1 MSEDRIEAL
10 FLERARLRSLGAPSQ
25 MYRATSTGFNP
36 ITFEPGPESNPI
48 LGGNEMQGFPQPT
61 ADDAMQERAPSNE
74 VGGRMSDLAANALQL
89 LGDDF
94 GAAYQQFRISEVE
107 NRIEDGSLQPVD
119 YQMAV
124 IENPTVPLG
133 DYYDA
138 ASGTFSGVPSDD
150 YILHQ
155 GKIYPRKLSIDKL
168 TEHHLNNIA
177 NNNSVQNTDGTI
189 STIRTISFESDGK
202 TYLVPTVFD
211 GKILSNEEAIDRA
224 FNEGVF
230 EVFPTLA
237 EAEAFD
243 EKIHSANPVLG
254 GQMSAISQDEAQQI
268 LSSLDLS
275 EDNQLINFGRAL
287 MGGMLEAVDVPLPT
301 IARGVAR
308 FVKGGAP
315 DPTVMNMGMGDATVP
330 VDRAADVSD
339 IGFYS
344 AVNRAVEA
352 LPMEKGS
359 ASQMR
364 AMIAKSEGVKPEEMA
379 WIGLDDFLKGKK
391 SVTKAEVQEYVQA
404 NQVQIEEVTKRGDLP
419 QRTGD
424 EWQELIDNAE
434 AQGDY
439 DAADALTQQ
448 WEAAEGLGGTAYPD
462 SPKFASYTLPG
473 GENYR
478 EVLLTLPKN
487 RGVDVERYEEL
498 KQKDIAGKLN
508 DPDEV
513 AEFNQLMDSGSNI
526 YRGGHFDEPN
536 VLAHMRLNDRIGP
549 NDERILFI
557 EEIQSDWHQ
566 KGRKTGYKT
575 PENTAAIAQINGR
588 LNKLLDREME
598 INGDLFDNY
607 GLGGTASPYG
617 NGVNFYSR
625 DIIENND
632 YKVIGR
638 VNANGSFYVDE
649 AFGAANPA
657 IADRIKEL
665 SEISAERA
673 QLKQQRSEI
682 TGPSRDLA
690 RVPDA
695 PMKKTWHEM
704 SFRRVARMAAE
715 EGYDA
720 IAWTPGKMQAERYDL
735 SKQVDEI
742 RAIRNED
749 GSFNVYAVDK
759 RSYGIEDV
767 IFDRDNLDIAG
778 VEELVGKDLAEK
790 IQGQN
795 KVEEAYTGIDL
806 QVGGEGMKGF
816 YDKILKNYAAKWGKK
831 FGAKVGV
838 TDIRSREYTQGE
850 PVETG
855 VPIDEMNDQQLLG
868 ELGYSNIKDVETKVW
883 TLPVTKKMRDSIMKK
898 GVPLFTAG
906 GAVAMSQVEGKQND
920 N

>member
-48 LGGNEMQGFPQPT
+48 LGGNEIQGFPQPT

-74 VGGRMSDLAANALQL
+74 VGGRLSDLATNALQL

-94 GAAYQQFRISEVE
+94 GAAYQQFRIGEVE
-107 NRIEDGSLQPVD
+107 NRIQDGSLQPVD

-155 GKIYPRKLSIDKL
+155 GQLYPRVI
-168 TEHHLNNIA
+168 
-177 NNNSVQNTDGTI
+177 TDAQTG
-189 STIRTISFESDGK
+189 
-202 TYLVPTVFD
+202 
-211 GKILSNEEAIDRA
+211 EEI
-224 FNEGVF
+224 
-230 EVFPTLA
+230 
-237 EAEAFD
+237 
-243 EKIHSANPVLG
+243 
-254 GQMSAISQDEAQQI
+254 
-268 LSSLDLS
+268 DLS

-287 MGGMLEAVDVPLPT
+287 MGGMMEPLEGV
-301 IARGVAR
+301 GVAAR
-308 FVKGGAP
+308 ATQQLLRGGAP
-315 DPTVMNMGMGDATVP
+315 DPTVMNMGMGGATVP

-364 AMIAKSEGVKPEEMA
+364 AMIAKGEGVKPEEMA
-379 WIGLDDFLKGKK
+379 WIGLDDFLRGKK
-391 SVTKAEVQEYVQA
+391 SVTKAEVQEYVNA
-404 NQVQIEEVTKRGDLP
+404 NQVQLEEVTKRGDLP

-424 EWQELIDNAE
+424 EWQELINNAE
-434 AQGDY
+434 AQGNW

-478 EVLLTLPKN
+478 EVLLTLPVKYEITELPPNYVVEKITEGMGN
-487 RGVDVERYEEL
+487 RPMYGVKEPGSQYIGY
-498 KQKDIAGKLN
+498 KDSREAAVADALRVIN
-508 DPDEV
+508 EV
-513 AEFNQLMDSGSNI
+513 QNKTRNTDAF
-526 YRGGHFDEPN
+526 RGRHFEEPN
-536 VLAHMRLNDRIGP
+536 VLAHMRLNDRTGP
-549 NDERILFI
+549 DGERILFI

-566 KGRKTGYKT
+566 KGRKAGYKSEIEVPKAYAPDDFDISQT
-575 PENTAAIAQINGR
+575 DTQWVTT
-588 LNKLLDREME
+588 DR
-598 INGDLFDNY
+598 
-607 GLGGTASPYG
+607 
-617 NGVNFYSR
+617 NGVARSVGRGTVFDEQDAREYFARWLSNLEE
-625 DIIENND
+625 EN
-632 YKVIGR
+632 YM
-638 VNANGSFYVDE
+638 
-649 AFGAANPA
+649 
-657 IADRIKEL
+657 
-665 SEISAERA
+665 
-673 QLKQQRSEI
+673 
-682 TGPSRDLA
+682 LA
-690 RVPDA
+690 RVAQDKQVPDA

-735 SKQVDEI
+735 SKQIGEMHYSGTNFK
-742 RAIRNED
+742 AYGMD
-749 GSFNVYAVDK
+749 GEEVISRTGVRPDDLPELIGKEAADRLMSQTANNGL
-759 RSYGIEDV
+759 RS
-767 IFDRDNLDIAG
+767 L
-778 VEELVGKDLAEK
+778 
-790 IQGQN
+790 
-795 KVEEAYTGIDL
+795 TGEQL
-806 QVGGEGMKGF
+806 EVGGEGMEGF
-816 YDKILKNYAAKWGKK
+816 YDKMLKTYAAKWGKK

-838 TDIRSREYTQGE
+838 SSINADGPASVLEVVGVFPNSIRDVHYGDQWHVSDT
-850 PVETG
+850 VETPSSFVVMDRVNG
-855 VPIDEMNDQQLLG
+855 GQVADFETQQAAD
-868 ELGYSNIKDVETKVW
+868 NFIKNQMADTEVW
-883 TLPVTKKMRDSIMKK
+883 TLPVTKKMRDSIIQK

-906 GAVAMSQVEGKQND
+906 GAVAMSQVEREQND

>member
-74 VGGRMSDLAANALQL
+74 VGGRLSDLATNALQL

-94 GAAYQQFRISEVE
+94 GAAYQQFRIREVE
-107 NRIEDGSLQPVD
+107 DRIEDGSLKPVD

-155 GKIYPRKLSIDKL
+155 GQLYPRVI
-168 TEHHLNNIA
+168 
-177 NNNSVQNTDGTI
+177 TDAQTG
-189 STIRTISFESDGK
+189 
-202 TYLVPTVFD
+202 
-211 GKILSNEEAIDRA
+211 EEI
-224 FNEGVF
+224 
-230 EVFPTLA
+230 
-237 EAEAFD
+237 
-243 EKIHSANPVLG
+243 
-254 GQMSAISQDEAQQI
+254 
-268 LSSLDLS
+268 DLS

-287 MGGMLEAVDVPLPT
+287 MGGMMEQLEGV
-301 IARGVAR
+301 GVAAR
-308 FVKGGAP
+308 ATQQLLRGGAP
-315 DPTVMNMGMGDATVP
+315 DPTVMNMGLGGATVP

-364 AMIAKSEGVKPEEMA
+364 AMIAKGEGVKPEEMA
-379 WIGLDDFLKGKK
+379 WIGLDDFLRGKK

-404 NQVQIEEVTKRGDLP
+404 NQVQLEEVAYPTRGTVDEFENSIKDLVAKYEANGGTYVSVDIDDLENPESIRFGNKFGNEGDLDDVLEGITP
-419 QRTGD
+419 EGRDAAEDILDAFDDFQRELEVTGD
-424 EWQELIDNAE
+424 R
-434 AQGDY
+434 
-439 DAADALTQQ
+439 T
-448 WEAAEGLGGTAYPD
+448 
-462 SPKFASYTLPG
+462 KFSEYTLPG

-487 RGVDVERYEEL
+487 RGVNVERYEEL
-498 KQKDIAGKLN
+498 KRKDIAGKLN

-513 AEFNQLMDSGSNI
+513 AEFNQLMDSASNI

-536 VLAHMRLNDRIGP
+536 VLAHMRLNDRTGP
-549 NDERILFI
+549 NGERILFI

-566 KGRKTGYKT
+566 KGRKAGYKT
-575 PENTAAIAQINGR
+575 PEDTAAIAQINGR
-588 LNKLLDREME
+588 LDKLLDQEME

-607 GLGGTASPYG
+607 GLGGTALPDG

-638 VNANGSFYVDE
+638 VFTNGSFYVDE

-665 SEISAERA
+665 SEIGAERA

-682 TGPSRDLA
+682 TRPSRELA

-735 SKQVDEI
+735 SKQISEI
-742 RAIRNED
+742 HYSGTNFKAYGMD
-749 GSFNVYAVDK
+749 GEEVIGRTGVQPDDLPELIGKEAADRLMSQTAKNGL
-759 RSYGIEDV
+759 RS
-767 IFDRDNLDIAG
+767 L
-778 VEELVGKDLAEK
+778 
-790 IQGQN
+790 
-795 KVEEAYTGIDL
+795 TGEQL
-806 QVGGEGMKGF
+806 EVGGEGMKGF
-816 YDKILKNYAAKWGKK
+816 YDKMLKNYAAKWGKK

-838 TDIRSREYTQGE
+838 SGINTETEFAESIVPRVSDENMADVAKALAEKRGKVWENLSGE
-850 PVETG
+850 DRLSI
-855 VPIDEMNDQQLLG
+855 IDDALLLSDEELNLLNIPKPATKLEGG
-868 ELGYSNIKDVETKVW
+868 EKVW
-883 TLPVTKKMRDSIMKK
+883 TLPVTKKMRDSLMKK

-906 GAVAMSQVEGKQND
+906 GAVAMSQVEREQND

>member
-74 VGGRMSDLAANALQL
+74 VGGRLSDLATNALQL

-94 GAAYQQFRISEVE
+94 GAAYQQFRIREVE
-107 NRIEDGSLQPVD
+107 DRIEDGSLKPVD

-155 GKIYPRKLSIDKL
+155 GQLYPRVI
-168 TEHHLNNIA
+168 
-177 NNNSVQNTDGTI
+177 TDAQTG
-189 STIRTISFESDGK
+189 
-202 TYLVPTVFD
+202 
-211 GKILSNEEAIDRA
+211 EEI
-224 FNEGVF
+224 
-230 EVFPTLA
+230 
-237 EAEAFD
+237 
-243 EKIHSANPVLG
+243 
-254 GQMSAISQDEAQQI
+254 
-268 LSSLDLS
+268 DLS

-287 MGGMLEAVDVPLPT
+287 MGGMMEQLEGV
-301 IARGVAR
+301 GVAAR
-308 FVKGGAP
+308 ATQQLLRGGAP
-315 DPTVMNMGMGDATVP
+315 DPTVMNMGLGGATVP

-352 LPMEKGS
+352 LPMQKGT

-448 WEAAEGLGGTAYPD
+448 WEAAEGLGGPD

-473 GENYR
+473 GKNYR
-478 EVLLTLPKN
+478 EVLLTLPETRAYDGK
-487 RGVDVERYEEL
+487 RYLEL
-498 KQKDIAGKLN
+498 QRKDFDGKLN

-513 AEFNQLMDSGSNI
+513 AEL
-526 YRGGHFDEPN
+526 YRLADAAKEARKNKFTGGHFEEPN
-536 VLAHMRLNDRIGP
+536 VLAHMRLNDRTGP
-549 NDERILFI
+549 NGERILFI

-566 KGRKTGYKT
+566 KGRKAGYLTKNDEEVKSLIAEKDVIVNRARINPADGSMT
-575 PENTAAIAQINGR
+575 ILPED
-588 LNKLLDREME
+588 LDRYNELVSQIE
-598 INGDLFDNY
+598 PRLP
-607 GLGGTASPYG
+607 AST
-617 NGVNFYSR
+617 
-625 DIIENND
+625 
-632 YKVIGR
+632 
-638 VNANGSFYVDE
+638 
-649 AFGAANPA
+649 
-657 IADRIKEL
+657 
-665 SEISAERA
+665 
-673 QLKQQRSEI
+673 
-682 TGPSRDLA
+682 TG
-690 RVPDA
+690 VPDA

-735 SKQVDEI
+735 SEQIDELRYRQNDDGTFDI
-742 RAIRNED
+742 VPVRNGNTIQAEEFEGVSKD
-749 GSFNVYAVDK
+749 RLS
-759 RSYGIEDV
+759 DV
-767 IFDRDNLDIAG
+767 
-778 VEELVGKDLAEK
+778 VGKEVAEK
-790 IQGQN
+790 MVKGEGESDPGTNAQTLRGL
-795 KVEEAYTGIDL
+795 DL
-806 QVGGEGMKGF
+806 EVGGEGMEGF
-816 YDKILKNYAAKWGKK
+816 YDQMLKTYAAKWGKK

-838 TDIRSREYTQGE
+838 TE
-850 PVETG
+850 
-855 VPIDEMNDQQLLG
+855 IDAPDPEAPTVG
-868 ELGYSNIKDVETKVW
+868 AEVW
-883 TLPVTKKMRDSIMKK
+883 TLPVTKKMRDSLMKK
-898 GVPLFTAG
+898 GAPLFTAG
-906 GAVAMSQVEGKQND
+906 GAVAMSQVEREQND

>member
-74 VGGRMSDLAANALQL
+74 VGGRLSDLATNALQL

-94 GAAYQQFRISEVE
+94 GAAYQQFRIREVE
-107 NRIEDGSLQPVD
+107 DRIEDGSLKPVD

-155 GKIYPRKLSIDKL
+155 GQLYPRVI
-168 TEHHLNNIA
+168 
-177 NNNSVQNTDGTI
+177 TDAQTG
-189 STIRTISFESDGK
+189 
-202 TYLVPTVFD
+202 
-211 GKILSNEEAIDRA
+211 EEI
-224 FNEGVF
+224 
-230 EVFPTLA
+230 
-237 EAEAFD
+237 
-243 EKIHSANPVLG
+243 
-254 GQMSAISQDEAQQI
+254 
-268 LSSLDLS
+268 DLS

-287 MGGMLEAVDVPLPT
+287 MGGMMEQLEGV
-301 IARGVAR
+301 GVAAR
-308 FVKGGAP
+308 ATQQLLRGGAP
-315 DPTVMNMGMGDATVP
+315 DPTVMNMGLGGATVP

-364 AMIAKSEGVKPEEMA
+364 AMIAKGEGVKPEEMA
-379 WIGLDDFLKGKK
+379 WIGLDDFLRGKK

-404 NQVQIEEVTKRGDLP
+404 NQVQLEEVAYPTRGTVDEFENSIKDLVAKYEANGGTYVSVDIDDLENPESIRFGNKFGNEGDLDDVLEGITP
-419 QRTGD
+419 EGRDAAEDILDAFDDFQRELEVTGD
-424 EWQELIDNAE
+424 R
-434 AQGDY
+434 
-439 DAADALTQQ
+439 T
-448 WEAAEGLGGTAYPD
+448 
-462 SPKFASYTLPG
+462 KFSEYTLPG

-487 RGVDVERYEEL
+487 RGVNVERYEEL
-498 KQKDIAGKLN
+498 KRKDIAGKLN

-513 AEFNQLMDSGSNI
+513 AEFNQLMDSASNI

-536 VLAHMRLNDRIGP
+536 VLAHMRLNDRTGP
-549 NDERILFI
+549 NGERILFI

-566 KGRKTGYKT
+566 KGRKAGYKT
-575 PENTAAIAQINGR
+575 PEDTAAIAQINGR
-588 LNKLLDREME
+588 LDKLLDQEME

-607 GLGGTASPYG
+607 GLGGTALPDG

-638 VNANGSFYVDE
+638 VFTNGSFYVDE

-665 SEISAERA
+665 SEIGAERA

-682 TGPSRDLA
+682 TRPSRELA

-735 SKQVDEI
+735 SKQISEI
-742 RAIRNED
+742 HYSGTNFKAYGMD
-749 GSFNVYAVDK
+749 GEEVIGRTGVQPDDLPELIGKEAADRLMSQTAKNGL
-759 RSYGIEDV
+759 RS
-767 IFDRDNLDIAG
+767 L
-778 VEELVGKDLAEK
+778 
-790 IQGQN
+790 
-795 KVEEAYTGIDL
+795 TGEQL
-806 QVGGEGMKGF
+806 EVGGEGMKGF
-816 YDKILKNYAAKWGKK
+816 YDKMLKNYAAKWGKK

-838 TDIRSREYTQGE
+838 SGINTETEFAESIVPRVSDENMVDVAKALAEKRGKVWENLSGE
-850 PVETG
+850 DRLSI
-855 VPIDEMNDQQLLG
+855 IDDALLLSDEELNLLNIPKPATKLEGG
-868 ELGYSNIKDVETKVW
+868 EKVW
-883 TLPVTKKMRDSIMKK
+883 TLPVTKKMRDSLMKK

-906 GAVAMSQVEGKQND
+906 GAVAMSQVEREQND

>member
-74 VGGRMSDLAANALQL
+74 VGGRLSDLATNALQL

-94 GAAYQQFRISEVE
+94 GAAYQQFRIREVE
-107 NRIEDGSLQPVD
+107 DRIEDGSLKPVD

-124 IENPTVPLG
+124 IENPTVPLV

-155 GKIYPRKLSIDKL
+155 GQLYPRVI
-168 TEHHLNNIA
+168 
-177 NNNSVQNTDGTI
+177 TDAQTG
-189 STIRTISFESDGK
+189 
-202 TYLVPTVFD
+202 
-211 GKILSNEEAIDRA
+211 EEI
-224 FNEGVF
+224 
-230 EVFPTLA
+230 
-237 EAEAFD
+237 
-243 EKIHSANPVLG
+243 
-254 GQMSAISQDEAQQI
+254 
-268 LSSLDLS
+268 DLS

-287 MGGMLEAVDVPLPT
+287 MGGMMEQLEGV
-301 IARGVAR
+301 GVAAR
-308 FVKGGAP
+308 ATQPLLRGGAP
-315 DPTVMNMGMGDATVP
+315 DPTVMNMGLGGATVP

-359 ASQMR
+359 ASQTR
-364 AMIAKSEGVKPEEMA
+364 AMIAKGEGVKPEEMA
-379 WIGLDDFLKGKK
+379 WIGLDDFLRGKK

-404 NQVQIEEVTKRGDLP
+404 NQVQLEEVAYPTRGTVDEFENSIKDLVAKYEANGGTYVSVDIDDLENPESIRFGNKFGNEGDLDDVLEGITP
-419 QRTGD
+419 EGRDAAEDILDAFDDFQRELEVTGD
-424 EWQELIDNAE
+424 R
-434 AQGDY
+434 
-439 DAADALTQQ
+439 T
-448 WEAAEGLGGTAYPD
+448 
-462 SPKFASYTLPG
+462 KFSEYTLPG

-487 RGVDVERYEEL
+487 RGVNVERYEEL
-498 KQKDIAGKLN
+498 KRKDIAGKLN

-513 AEFNQLMDSGSNI
+513 AEFNQLMDSASNI

-536 VLAHMRLNDRIGP
+536 VLAHMRLNDRTGP
-549 NDERILFI
+549 NGERILFI

-566 KGRKTGYKT
+566 KGRKAGYKT
-575 PENTAAIAQINGR
+575 PEDTAAIAQINGR
-588 LNKLLDREME
+588 LDKLLDQEME

-607 GLGGTASPYG
+607 GLGGTALPDG

-638 VNANGSFYVDE
+638 VFTNGSFYVDE

-665 SEISAERA
+665 SEIGAERA

-682 TGPSRDLA
+682 TRPSRELA

-735 SKQVDEI
+735 SKQISEI
-742 RAIRNED
+742 HYSGTNFKAYGMD
-749 GSFNVYAVDK
+749 GEEVIGRTGVQPDDLPELIGKEAADRLMSQTAKNGL
-759 RSYGIEDV
+759 RS
-767 IFDRDNLDIAG
+767 L
-778 VEELVGKDLAEK
+778 
-790 IQGQN
+790 
-795 KVEEAYTGIDL
+795 TGEQL
-806 QVGGEGMKGF
+806 EVGGEGMKGF
-816 YDKILKNYAAKWGKK
+816 YDKMLKNYAAKWGKK

-838 TDIRSREYTQGE
+838 SGINTETEFAESIVPRVSDENMVDVAKALAEKRGKVWENLSGE
-850 PVETG
+850 DRLSI
-855 VPIDEMNDQQLLG
+855 IDDALLLSDEELNLLNIPKPATKLEGG
-868 ELGYSNIKDVETKVW
+868 EKVW
-883 TLPVTKKMRDSIMKK
+883 TLPVTKKMRDSLMKK

-906 GAVAMSQVEGKQND
+906 GAVAMSQVEREQND

>member
-1 MSEDRIEAL
+1 MDAISKFLESRSDARNTYTSEDNLHMTRD
-10 FLERARLRSLGAPSQ
+10 
-25 MYRATSTGFNP
+25 GFMIP
-36 ITFEPGPESNPI
+36 PVPQTEFPI
-48 LGGNEMQGFPQPT
+48 LGGNIYQGFDPDVEMSVPV
-61 ADDAMQERAPSNE
+61 QEVPGKNDPSRRLLE
-74 VGGRMSDLAANALQL
+74 LMSPAAEL
-89 LGDDF
+89 LSKDF
-94 GAAYQQFRISEVE
+94 GAAFQQYRIAELE
-107 NRIEDGSLQPVD
+107 KYIDDGTLEPID
-119 YQMAV
+119 YQLAV

-138 ASGTFSGVPSDD
+138 AANAFFGVPSDD
-150 YILHQ
+150 YILHLGQ
-155 GKIYPRKLSIDKL
+155 LYPRRF
-168 TEHHLNNIA
+168 
-177 NNNSVQNTDGTI
+177 TDQSSG
-189 STIRTISFESDGK
+189 
-202 TYLVPTVFD
+202 
-211 GKILSNEEAIDRA
+211 EE
-224 FNEGVF
+224 V
-230 EVFPTLA
+230 
-237 EAEAFD
+237 
-243 EKIHSANPVLG
+243 
-254 GQMSAISQDEAQQI
+254 
-268 LSSLDLS
+268 DLS
-275 EDNQLINFGRAL
+275 EDSMLMNLGRYVMSAF
-287 MGGMLEAVDVPLPT
+287 MTDPLGVGT
-301 IARGVAR
+301 SAIAPAAR
-308 FVKGGAP
+308 LVRSA
-315 DPTVMNMGMGDATVP
+315 MGDTPDSNVLASGIVP
-330 VDRAADVSD
+330 SGVPSTEAADVSD

-364 AMIAKSEGVKPEEMA
+364 SMIAKAEGVKPEEMA

-391 SVTKAEVQEYVQA
+391 SVTKAEVQDYVQA
-404 NQVQIEEVTKRGDLP
+404 NQVQLEEVTKRGDLP
-419 QRTGD
+419 QRTAD
-424 EWQELIDNAE
+424 EWQDLIDNAE

-448 WEAAEGLGGTAYPD
+448 WEAAEGLGGTAYPN

-478 EVLLTLPKN
+478 EVLLTLPVKYEITELPPNYVVEKITEGMGN
-487 RGVDVERYEEL
+487 RPMYGVKEPGSQYIGF
-498 KQKDIAGKLN
+498 KDSREAAVADALRVIN
-508 DPDEV
+508 EV
-513 AEFNQLMDSGSNI
+513 QNKTRNTDAF
-526 YRGGHFDEPN
+526 RGAHFEEPN
-536 VLAHMRLNDRIGP
+536 VIAHMRLNDRTGP
-549 NDERILFI
+549 EGERILFI

-566 KGRKTGYKT
+566 KGRKAGYKT
-575 PENTAAIAQINGR
+575 PEDTAAIAQINGR
-588 LNKLLDREME
+588 LDKLLDREME

-607 GLGGTASPYG
+607 GLGGTALPDG
-617 NGVNFYSR
+617 NGVRFYSR

-632 YKVIGR
+632 YKNIGR
-638 VNANGSFYVDE
+638 VYANGSFYVDE

-682 TGPSRDLA
+682 TRPSRELA

-749 GSFNVYAVDK
+749 GSFNVYAVQE

-778 VEELVGKDLAEK
+778 VEEIVGKDLAEK

-795 KVEEAYTGIDL
+795 EVEVAYTGIDL
-806 QVGGEGMKGF
+806 QVGGEGMTGF
-816 YDKILKNYAAKWGKK
+816 YDKMLKNYAAKWGKK

-838 TDIRSREYTQGE
+838 TDIKSREYTQGE

-855 VPIDEMNDQQLLG
+855 VPINEMNDQQLLG

-883 TLPVTKKMRDSIMKK
+883 TLPVTKKMRDSIMQK
-898 GVPLFTAG
+898 GVPLFAAG
-906 GAVAMSQVEGKQND
+906 GAAVMSQVEGERNG

>member
-155 GKIYPRKLSIDKL
+155 GQLYPRVI
-168 TEHHLNNIA
+168 
-177 NNNSVQNTDGTI
+177 TDAQTG
-189 STIRTISFESDGK
+189 
-202 TYLVPTVFD
+202 
-211 GKILSNEEAIDRA
+211 EEI
-224 FNEGVF
+224 
-230 EVFPTLA
+230 
-237 EAEAFD
+237 
-243 EKIHSANPVLG
+243 
-254 GQMSAISQDEAQQI
+254 
-268 LSSLDLS
+268 DLS

-315 DPTVMNMGMGDATVP
+315 DPTVMNMGMGGATVP

-536 VLAHMRLNDRIGP
+536 VLAHMRLNDRTGP
-549 NDERILFI
+549 NGERILFI

-566 KGRKTGYKT
+566 KGRKAGYKT
-575 PENTAAIAQINGR
+575 PEDTAAIAQINGR
-588 LNKLLDREME
+588 LDKLLDQQME

-607 GLGGTASPYG
+607 GLGGTALPDG
-617 NGVNFYSR
+617 NGVSFYSR

-638 VNANGSFYVDE
+638 VFTNGSFYVDE
-649 AFGAANPA
+649 AFGANNPA

-665 SEISAERA
+665 SEISAETA

-682 TGPSRDLA
+682 TRPSRELA

-749 GSFNVYAVDK
+749 GSFKVYAVQE
-759 RSYGIEDV
+759 RGGGLGDV
-767 IFDRDNLDIAG
+767 LFDRDNLDIAG

-816 YDKILKNYAAKWGKK
+816 YDKMLKNYAAKWGKK

-838 TDIRSREYTQGE
+838 TDIKSREYTQGE

-855 VPIDEMNDQQLLG
+855 VPINEMNDQQLLG

-906 GAVAMSQVEGKQND
+906 GAVAMSQVEREQND

>member
-155 GKIYPRKLSIDKL
+155 GQLYPRVI
-168 TEHHLNNIA
+168 
-177 NNNSVQNTDGTI
+177 TDAQTG
-189 STIRTISFESDGK
+189 
-202 TYLVPTVFD
+202 
-211 GKILSNEEAIDRA
+211 EEI
-224 FNEGVF
+224 
-230 EVFPTLA
+230 
-237 EAEAFD
+237 
-243 EKIHSANPVLG
+243 
-254 GQMSAISQDEAQQI
+254 
-268 LSSLDLS
+268 DLS

-315 DPTVMNMGMGDATVP
+315 DPTVMNMGMGGATVP

-364 AMIAKSEGVKPEEMA
+364 SMIAKAEGVKPEEMA

-391 SVTKAEVQEYVQA
+391 SVTKAEVQDYVQA
-404 NQVQIEEVTKRGDLP
+404 NQVQLEEVTKRGDLP

-575 PENTAAIAQINGR
+575 PEDTAAIAQINGR
-588 LNKLLDREME
+588 LDKLLDQQME

-607 GLGGTASPYG
+607 GLGGTALPDG
-617 NGVNFYSR
+617 NGVSFYSR

-638 VNANGSFYVDE
+638 VFTNGSFYVDE
-649 AFGAANPA
+649 AFGANNPA

-665 SEISAERA
+665 SEISAETA

-682 TGPSRDLA
+682 TRPSRELA

-749 GSFNVYAVDK
+749 GSFKVYAVQE
-759 RSYGIEDV
+759 RGGGLGDV
-767 IFDRDNLDIAG
+767 LFDRDNLDIAG

-816 YDKILKNYAAKWGKK
+816 YDKMLKNYAAKWGKK

-838 TDIRSREYTQGE
+838 TDIKSREYTQGE

-855 VPIDEMNDQQLLG
+855 VPINEMNDQQLLG

-906 GAVAMSQVEGKQND
+906 GAVAMSQVEREQND

>member
-74 VGGRMSDLAANALQL
+74 VGGRLSDLATNALQL

-94 GAAYQQFRISEVE
+94 GAAYQQFRIREVE
-107 NRIEDGSLQPVD
+107 DRIEDGSLKPVD

-155 GKIYPRKLSIDKL
+155 GQLYPRVI
-168 TEHHLNNIA
+168 
-177 NNNSVQNTDGTI
+177 TDAQTG
-189 STIRTISFESDGK
+189 
-202 TYLVPTVFD
+202 
-211 GKILSNEEAIDRA
+211 EEI
-224 FNEGVF
+224 
-230 EVFPTLA
+230 
-237 EAEAFD
+237 
-243 EKIHSANPVLG
+243 
-254 GQMSAISQDEAQQI
+254 
-268 LSSLDLS
+268 DLS

-287 MGGMLEAVDVPLPT
+287 MGGMMDPLEGV
-301 IARGVAR
+301 GVAAR
-308 FVKGGAP
+308 ATQQLLRGGAP
-315 DPTVMNMGMGDATVP
+315 DPTVMNMGLGGATVP

-364 AMIAKSEGVKPEEMA
+364 AMIAKGEGVKPEEMA
-379 WIGLDDFLKGKK
+379 WIGLDDFLRGKK

-404 NQVQIEEVTKRGDLP
+404 NQVQLEEVAYPTRGTVDEFENSIKDLVAKYEANGGTYVSVDIDDLENPESIRFGNKFGNEGDLDDVLEGITP
-419 QRTGD
+419 EGRDAAEDILDAFDDFQRELEVTGD
-424 EWQELIDNAE
+424 R
-434 AQGDY
+434 
-439 DAADALTQQ
+439 T
-448 WEAAEGLGGTAYPD
+448 
-462 SPKFASYTLPG
+462 KFSEYTLPG

-487 RGVDVERYEEL
+487 RGVNVERYEEL
-498 KQKDIAGKLN
+498 KRKDIAGKLN

-513 AEFNQLMDSGSNI
+513 AEFNQLMDSASNI

-536 VLAHMRLNDRIGP
+536 VLAHMRLNDRTGP
-549 NDERILFI
+549 NGERILFI

-566 KGRKTGYKT
+566 KGRKAGYKT
-575 PENTAAIAQINGR
+575 PEDTAAIAQINGR
-588 LNKLLDREME
+588 LDKLLDQEME

-607 GLGGTASPYG
+607 GLGGTALPDG

-638 VNANGSFYVDE
+638 VFTNGSFYVDE

-665 SEISAERA
+665 SEIGAERA

-682 TGPSRDLA
+682 TRPSRELA

-735 SKQVDEI
+735 SKQISEI
-742 RAIRNED
+742 HYSGTNFKAYGMD
-749 GSFNVYAVDK
+749 GEEVIGRTGVQPDDLPELIGKEAADRLMSQTAKNGL
-759 RSYGIEDV
+759 RS
-767 IFDRDNLDIAG
+767 L
-778 VEELVGKDLAEK
+778 
-790 IQGQN
+790 
-795 KVEEAYTGIDL
+795 TGEQL
-806 QVGGEGMKGF
+806 EVGGEGMKGF
-816 YDKILKNYAAKWGKK
+816 YDKMLKNYAAKWGKK

-838 TDIRSREYTQGE
+838 SGINTETEFAESIVPRVSDENMVDVAKALAEKRGKVWENLSGE
-850 PVETG
+850 DRLSI
-855 VPIDEMNDQQLLG
+855 IDDALLLSDEELNLLNIPKPATKLEGG
-868 ELGYSNIKDVETKVW
+868 EKVW
-883 TLPVTKKMRDSIMKK
+883 TLPVTKKMRDSLMKK

-906 GAVAMSQVEGKQND
+906 GAVAMSQVEREQND

>member
-155 GKIYPRKLSIDKL
+155 GQLYPRVI
-168 TEHHLNNIA
+168 
-177 NNNSVQNTDGTI
+177 TDAQTG
-189 STIRTISFESDGK
+189 
-202 TYLVPTVFD
+202 
-211 GKILSNEEAIDRA
+211 EEI
-224 FNEGVF
+224 
-230 EVFPTLA
+230 
-237 EAEAFD
+237 
-243 EKIHSANPVLG
+243 
-254 GQMSAISQDEAQQI
+254 
-268 LSSLDLS
+268 DLS

-315 DPTVMNMGMGDATVP
+315 DPTVMNMGMGGATVP

-364 AMIAKSEGVKPEEMA
+364 SMIAKAEGVKPEEMA

-391 SVTKAEVQEYVQA
+391 SVTKAEVQDYVQA
-404 NQVQIEEVTKRGDLP
+404 NQVQLEEVTKRGDLP

-536 VLAHMRLNDRIGP
+536 VLAHMRLNDRTGP
-549 NDERILFI
+549 NGERILFI

-566 KGRKTGYKT
+566 KGRKAGYKT
-575 PENTAAIAQINGR
+575 PEDTAAIAQINGR
-588 LNKLLDREME
+588 LDKLLDQQME

-607 GLGGTASPYG
+607 GLGGTALPDG
-617 NGVNFYSR
+617 NGVSFYSR

-638 VNANGSFYVDE
+638 VFTNGSFYVDE
-649 AFGAANPA
+649 AFGANNPA

-665 SEISAERA
+665 SEISAETA

-682 TGPSRDLA
+682 TRPSRELA

-749 GSFNVYAVDK
+749 GSFKVYAVQE
-759 RSYGIEDV
+759 RGGGLGDV
-767 IFDRDNLDIAG
+767 LFDRDNLDIAG

-816 YDKILKNYAAKWGKK
+816 YDKMLKNYAAKWGKK

-838 TDIRSREYTQGE
+838 TDIKSREYTQGE

-855 VPIDEMNDQQLLG
+855 VPINEMNDQQLLG

-906 GAVAMSQVEGKQND
+906 GAVAMSQVEREQND

>member
-155 GKIYPRKLSIDKL
+155 GQLYPRVI
-168 TEHHLNNIA
+168 
-177 NNNSVQNTDGTI
+177 TDAQTG
-189 STIRTISFESDGK
+189 
-202 TYLVPTVFD
+202 
-211 GKILSNEEAIDRA
+211 EEI
-224 FNEGVF
+224 
-230 EVFPTLA
+230 
-237 EAEAFD
+237 
-243 EKIHSANPVLG
+243 
-254 GQMSAISQDEAQQI
+254 
-268 LSSLDLS
+268 DLS

-315 DPTVMNMGMGDATVP
+315 DPTVMNMGMGGATVP

-391 SVTKAEVQEYVQA
+391 SVTKAEVQDYVQA
-404 NQVQIEEVTKRGDLP
+404 NQVQLEEVTKRGDLP

-536 VLAHMRLNDRIGP
+536 VLAHMRLNDRTGP
-549 NDERILFI
+549 NGERILFI

-566 KGRKTGYKT
+566 KGRKAGYKT
-575 PENTAAIAQINGR
+575 PEDTAAIAQINGR
-588 LNKLLDREME
+588 LDKLLDQQME

-607 GLGGTASPYG
+607 GLGGTALPDG
-617 NGVNFYSR
+617 NGVSFYSR

-638 VNANGSFYVDE
+638 VFTNGSFYVDE
-649 AFGAANPA
+649 AFGANNPA

-665 SEISAERA
+665 SEISAETA

-682 TGPSRDLA
+682 TRPSRELA

-749 GSFNVYAVDK
+749 GSFKVYAVQE
-759 RSYGIEDV
+759 RGGGLGDV
-767 IFDRDNLDIAG
+767 LFDRDNLDIAG

-816 YDKILKNYAAKWGKK
+816 YDKMLKNYAAKWGKK

-838 TDIRSREYTQGE
+838 TDIKSREYTQGE

-855 VPIDEMNDQQLLG
+855 VPINEMNDQQLLG

-906 GAVAMSQVEGKQND
+906 GAVAMSQVEREQND